1 MYLFNYKRKFSF
13 YVFLSVVLKR
23 LEKPFFVS
31 ISTENIKTMK
41 KKRRNYVASL
51 V

>member
-1 MYLFNYKRKFSF
+1 MYFMYLFNYKLKFSF

-23 LEKPFFVS
+23 LEKPFLFVS

-41 KKRRNYVASL
+41 KKEEIM
-51 V
+51 